1 MAIKSSH
8 NAVFTKT
15 IVAWLKII
23 CRFERSGGHVVIKG
37 RLSHAELRED

>member
-1 MAIKSSH
+1 MKSSH

-15 IVAWLKII
+15 IVACLKII

-37 RLSHAELRED
+37 RSELRED